1 MISWLAARSTQ
12 QLAGTPIATPSDQ
25 FEPETKMSSFSTYL
39 IGFIVLIIGL
49 AIAAILVGVSQ
60 TWVIVG
66 AIILIGIAIVTA
78 TTRTKTKDPPA
89 PPVA

>member
-1 MISWLAARSTQ
+1 
-12 QLAGTPIATPSDQ
+12 
-25 FEPETKMSSFSTYL
+25 MSSFSTYL

-49 AIAAILVGVSQ
+49 AIAAYLVGVST
-60 TWVIVG
+60 TWVVVGCIV
-66 AIILIGIAIVTA
+66 LIGLGILTA